1 MTIFQIVISI
11 LAALILLVYSI
22 ALFQVWRLTGR
33 RIKRE
38 RTSWTMRHDFGVPN
52 DAHLDNRYIPRGLP
66 LARRPRLFAA

>member
-38 RTSWTMRHDFGVPN
+38 RTRFDRQRARVAKELD
-52 DAHLDNRYIPRGLP
+52 DAT
-66 LARRPRLFAA
+66 RLWGAK